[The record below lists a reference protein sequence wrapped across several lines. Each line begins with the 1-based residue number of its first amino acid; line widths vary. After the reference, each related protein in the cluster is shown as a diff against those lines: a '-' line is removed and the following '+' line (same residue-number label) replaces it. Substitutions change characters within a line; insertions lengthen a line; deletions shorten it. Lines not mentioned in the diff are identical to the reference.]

1 MNFPTYTRR
10 EFCSF
15 TVQTLSLGAITALA
29 SGCGG
34 SSSSTSPSGV
44 GTLPTLTT
52 ISGTI
57 VNNTI
62 TLTIDSSSPLT
73 NVGSAALLD
82 ASGRSFLVSRTGQSS
97 FTALTAI
104 CTHEGCTVSNYQ
116 NQVFECPC
124 HGSQYSTSGSVL
136 KGPASS
142 PLRQFTTNFSN
153 NVLTITTV

>member
-15 TVQTLSLGAITALA
+15 TVQTLSLGAVTALV

-34 SSSSTSPSGV
+34 SSSTSASGV

-62 TLTIDSSSPLT
+62 ALTIDSASPLN
-73 NVGSAALLD
+73 NVGSAALVN

-116 NQVFECPC
+116 NEVYECPC

>member
-1 MNFPTYTRR
+1 MNFPTFTRR

-15 TVQTLSLGAITALA
+15 TVQTLSLGAVTALA

-34 SSSSTSPSGV
+34 SSSTSPSGV
-44 GTLPTLTT
+44 GTLPALST

-62 TLTIDSSSPLT
+62 TLTIDSSSPLN

-82 ASGRSFLVSRTGQSS
+82 TSGQSFLVSRTGQSS
-97 FTALTAI
+97 FTALTAV
-104 CTHEGCTVSNYQ
+104 CTHQGCKVSNYQ
-116 NQVFECPC
+116 NQVYECPC

-153 NVLTITTV
+153 NILTISTV